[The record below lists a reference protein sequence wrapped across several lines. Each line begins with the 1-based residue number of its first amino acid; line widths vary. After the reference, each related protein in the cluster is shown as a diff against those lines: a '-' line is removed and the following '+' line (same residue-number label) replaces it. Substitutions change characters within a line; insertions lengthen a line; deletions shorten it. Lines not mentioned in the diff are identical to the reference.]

1 MNELLSA
8 EQVLEQ
14 KGFFVTTTSGVSML
28 PLFKDRRDRV
38 VIKPVSQRL
47 KKYDVALYHRGDSLV
62 LHRVIRVKDG
72 YYIIRGDNCVEIEI
86 VKDEQIIVVLTE
98 FYRKDKRCTVE
109 DFGYRLYSRIWV
121 FISPV
126 LIGFKKLRLFLAR
139 SYRKIIK
146 K

>member
-47 KKYDVALYHRGDSLV
+47 KKYDVPLYHRGESLV
-62 LHRVIRVKDG
+62 LHRVIKVKDG
-72 YYIIRGDNCVEIEI
+72 YYIIRGDNCLESEI
-86 VKDEQIIVVLTE
+86 VKDEQIIGVLTE
-98 FYRKDKRCTVE
+98 FYRKDKRYTVE
-109 DFGYRLYSRIWV
+109 DFGYRLYSRLWV
-121 FISPV
+121 FISPA
-126 LIGFKKLRLFLAR
+126 LIGFKKARSFLAR
-139 SYRKIIK
+139 IYRKIIK